1 MKKEELFD
9 IIGDI
14 DDDLIEEA
22 GRAPRRVFPVTKILA
37 VAACFVLIA
46 AAMIAALPRIPIRDA
61 DEKSQIDDYYAAYG
75 KAELITAVDPED
87 IKNTETYHESM
98 SDMMA
103 YAEKELFSHPTDIF
117 RGEITGESYYLVDF
131 EGVGYYYGVVTVR
144 VDEVYRGDLAADD
157 VVATITVE
165 GAAPAAAAA
174 DAPAAAGAAGGHV
187 IKTPLP
193 GTVVKVVAAAG
204 DTVAEGDVILV
215 MEAMKMEQEIKAD
228 KAGVIASID
237 VEAGAVLAADDV
249 VATME

>member
-1 MKKEELFD
+1 MILIMEAMKMEQEIKADKAGVIASLPA
-9 IIGDI
+9 
-14 DDDLIEEA
+14 EA
-22 GRAPRRVFPVTKILA
+22 GA
-37 VAACFVLIA
+37 V
-46 AAMIAALPRIPIRDA
+46 
-61 DEKSQIDDYYAAYG
+61 
-75 KAELITAVDPED
+75 
-87 IKNTETYHESM
+87 
-98 SDMMA
+98 
-103 YAEKELFSHPTDIF
+103 
-117 RGEITGESYYLVDF
+117 
-131 EGVGYYYGVVTVR
+131 
-144 VDEVYRGDLAADD
+144 LAADD

-174 DAPAAAGAAGGHV
+174 DAPVAAGAAGGHV

-228 KAGVIASID
+228 KAGTIASIE